1 MSVERHFARGAMLVP
16 NSDPARSA
24 LWYRFFCHAVPV
36 VNHKSLLKA
45 KRCVTF
51 PDPFALYRMALPGL
65 Q

>member
-1 MSVERHFARGAMLVP
+1 VP
-16 NSDPARSA
+16 NSDPALSA